1 MNVPISFIT
10 KTTMEKKGE
19 NRKSDVEATAITQR
33 QNQPTTKTVTV
44 KFPFF
49 FHHALL
55 NNNIDYIITPF
66 FCFSTA
72 SHAVCSLSLSL
83 SFALP
88 SCLLAPFSDPSQQN
102 KKKKNIISKTDSQKK
117 KRCVKSKKMNYSTS
131 PHFLQKCMRSRCS
144 FAHSIIHNCPDKI
157 ASVAIDYTSAT
168 HP

>member
-1 MNVPISFIT
+1 
-10 KTTMEKKGE
+10 MEKKGE

-102 KKKKNIISKTDSQKK
+102 KKKYYIENRYSKK
-117 KRCVKSKKMNYSTS
+117 KKVCQVQKDELLNQSSLPPKMHALKMLVRSLNYSQ
-131 PHFLQKCMRSRCS
+131 LSRQNR
-144 FAHSIIHNCPDKI
+144 FRR
-157 ASVAIDYTSAT
+157 Y
-168 HP
+168 